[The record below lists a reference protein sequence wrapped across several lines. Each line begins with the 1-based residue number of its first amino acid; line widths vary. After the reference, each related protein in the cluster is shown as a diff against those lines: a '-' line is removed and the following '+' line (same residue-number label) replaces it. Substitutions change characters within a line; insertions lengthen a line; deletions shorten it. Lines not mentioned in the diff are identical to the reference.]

1 LHTIPQSRVRGHVR
15 LNQRF
20 LNIICALVLP
30 CLWLFSGPSFAERAD
45 RNKPLH
51 LEADRASVD
60 DANQVSTFDG
70 NVQLT
75 QGTIV
80 IHGDRLVVVQ
90 DKDGFAHGTVT
101 GQLASFR
108 QKREGFEEYVEGYA
122 ERIEYDSETEVVDFH
137 GQARMKREK
146 DEVRGD
152 YITYNSRTEVFQV
165 LGAKG
170 ERAKAE
176 GKDRVRMV
184 IQPKHKAAAND
195 TGGDALPIQPADA
208 LPQPESEQ

>member
-1 LHTIPQSRVRGHVR
+1 MKTPRH
-15 LNQRF
+15 LNQRY
-20 LNIICALVLP
+20 LKSICCAIVLS
-30 CLWLFSGPSFAERAD
+30 CLWLISSPSYAERAD

-51 LEADRASVD
+51 LEADRGSVD

-75 QGTIV
+75 QGTIA
-80 IHGDRLVVVQ
+80 IRGDRLVVVQ

-108 QKREGFEEYVEGYA
+108 QKREGYDEYVEGYA
-122 ERIEYDSETEVVDFH
+122 ERIEYDSKTEVVDFY
-137 GQARMKREK
+137 GQARMKRAK

-152 YITYNSRTEVFQV
+152 YITYNSRTEIFQV

-170 ERAKAE
+170 ARAKAE

-184 IQPKHKAAAND
+184 IQPKHKDATNGA
-195 TGGDALPIQPADA
+195 GGDALPIQPSDT
-208 LPQPESEQ
+208 LPRPEGEQ

>member
-1 LHTIPQSRVRGHVR
+1 MRMPRLLKTIG
-15 LNQRF
+15 
-20 LNIICALVLP
+20 CALALP
-30 CLWLFSGPSFAERAD
+30 CLLLLSGNSYAERAD

-51 LEADRASVD
+51 LEADRGSVD
-60 DANQVSTFDG
+60 DAKQVSTFDG

-75 QGTIV
+75 QGTIL
-80 IHGDRLVVVQ
+80 IRGDKLVVVQ
-90 DKDGFAHGTVT
+90 DKEGFAHGTVT

-108 QKREGFEEYVEGYA
+108 QKREGYDEYVEGYA
-122 ERIEYDSETEVVDFH
+122 ERIEYDSETEIVNFY

-152 YITYNSRTEVFQV
+152 HITYNSKTEVFQV

-170 ERAKAE
+170 EQAKAE

-184 IQPKHKAAAND
+184 IQPKHK
-195 TGGDALPIQPADA
+195 DATDDSGN
-208 LPQPESEQ
+208 E